1 MALTYYD
8 MEKLMR
14 MVYAQKLLSS
24 LEKLDVERSRV
35 RRDREPACDRVLC
48 RVRPSG
54 ATAK

>member
-14 MVYAQKLLSS
+14 MVYAQKLSSS
-24 LEKLDVERSRV
+24 LEKIEVERSRV
-35 RRDREPACDRVLC
+35 WDREPVCDRVPC

>member
-14 MVYAQKLLSS
+14 MVYAQKLSSS
-24 LEKLDVERSRV
+24 LEKIEVEQGRV
-35 RRDREPACDRVLC
+35 PDHKPACDRVPC

>member
-24 LEKLDVERSRV
+24 LEKNEVERSRV
-35 RRDREPACDRVLC
+35 RDREPACDRVPC

-54 ATAK
+54 AAAK

>member
-8 MEKLMR
+8 VEKLVR

-24 LEKLDVERSRV
+24 LEKIDVERSRV
-35 RRDREPACDRVLC
+35 RDRQPACDQVPC

-54 ATAK
+54 ATAE